1 MSPAKEPLAENFEKL
16 NLIKQIDLSDETL
29 FYKDKKGNIFPYL
42 KTDIC
47 DKINVFKPY
56 TFFPIFQELDIPFI
70 EKQWL
75 FYVERNIKKGVSE
88 EQMALATFG
97 KYLSWCKL
105 PDIKNNTFKN
115 SNRFFIDWLTGSD
128 YYNFHYIYDS
138 PYWKFSYYKEPF

>member
-1 MSPAKEPLAENFEKL
+1 MSPAKEPFAEKFEKL
-16 NLIKQIDLSDETL
+16 NLIKQTDLSDETL

-56 TFFPIFQELDIPFI
+56 TFFPTFQELDIPFLE
-70 EKQWL
+70 EKWL
-75 FYVERNIKKGVSE
+75 SIVERNIEKGVSE

-105 PDIKNNTFKN
+105 FDIKNNTFKD
-115 SNRFFIDWLTGSD
+115 SNRFFTDWLTGGD

-138 PYWKFSYYKEPF
+138 PYWKFSYNKE